1 MNTKKRLN
9 FIPPYVIPKS
19 LNQVCVRPNEYIKMF
34 EKPQLIA
41 SSPEV
46 WCCFISSLTHTYHP
60 CRAYLPTF
68 AEFLLVHVGKC
79 RYTVNSRW
87 IQRGIKINSPHQWCI
102 SAWIC
107 QQKWLEKGRHIPQIK
122 WGDLVVMIYHGEKD
136 NNHIT

>member
-1 MNTKKRLN
+1 MSTSKFLKNLN
-9 FIPPYVIPKS
+9 S
-19 LNQVCVRPNEYIKMF
+19 LHHLLKFGVASFQV
-34 EKPQLIA
+34 
-41 SSPEV
+41 S
-46 WCCFISSLTHTYHP
+46 HTYHP
-60 CRAYLPTF
+60 CMAYLPTF

-136 NNHIT
+136 NNHITQTDSMISLKQTNYAQQLR